1 MDYSKVSKKSQ
12 KRGLQVIN
20 NRHLKKKK
28 SLSDIKKFIQNQMS
42 PGTASY
48 RKSDYDD
55 GKRVVNTSKGPIIT
69 NLKTKE
75 KATFKAMGGMA
86 KYYKDGG
93 EVMTGREGLTAA
105 QKTLPDFLQKKIL
118 QAKKKK

>member
-20 NRHLKKKK
+20 NRPLPKKKK
-28 SLSDIKKFIQNQMS
+28 SMSDIKKFIQDQMP

-69 NLKTKE
+69 NLKTKD
-75 KATFKAMGGMA
+75 KATYKAMGGMA
-86 KYYKDGG
+86 KYYEGG
-93 EVMTGREGLTAA
+93 GYVIKGR
-105 QKTLPDFLQKKIL
+105 
-118 QAKKKK
+118 

>member
-20 NRHLKKKK
+20 NRPLKKKK

-69 NLKTKE
+69 NLKAKE
-75 KATFKAMGGMA
+75 AAYKAMGGVA
-86 KYYKDGG
+86 KYYEGGG
-93 EVMTGREGLTAA
+93 EVLTGR
-105 QKTLPDFLQKKIL
+105 QHNLPDHLKKKIIES
-118 QAKKKK
+118 KKKNMK

>member
-1 MDYSKVSKKSQ
+1 MP
-12 KRGLQVIN
+12 
-20 NRHLKKKK
+20 
-28 SLSDIKKFIQNQMS
+28 

-69 NLKTKE
+69 NLKAKE
-75 KATFKAMGGMA
+75 ATYKAMGGIA
-86 KYYKDGG
+86 KYYEGGG
-93 EVMTGREGLTAA
+93 EVMSGREGLTAA

>member
-20 NRHLKKKK
+20 NRPLKKKK
-28 SLSDIKKFIQNQMS
+28 SLSDIKKFIQNQMP

-75 KATFKAMGGMA
+75 KATYKSMGGMA